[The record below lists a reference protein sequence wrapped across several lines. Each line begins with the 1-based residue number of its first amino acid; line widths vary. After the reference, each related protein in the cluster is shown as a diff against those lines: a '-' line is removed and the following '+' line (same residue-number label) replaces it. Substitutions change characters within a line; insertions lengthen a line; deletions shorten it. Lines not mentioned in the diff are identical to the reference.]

1 MKKLVF
7 NTQINASKEK
17 VWFSL
22 WDDEN
27 YENWTTVYC
36 DGFYAVSSWEA
47 GSKIYFLSPSGDG
60 MYSKITSK
68 KPFDSI
74 TFKHVGNL
82 INFKEMPLDEETK
95 LWTESD
101 EHYSLTEENGITQLT
116 ITINSLD
123 HYIAFYEGVIPKAL
137 EKIKAIAENPV
148 IKSIAV
154 RTTIEASIEKVWDFF
169 TQPEHIIKW
178 NFASDDWYCPTAENK
193 FEVGG
198 KFNYTMAS
206 KNEAIAFDLEGVY
219 EQIETYKKI
228 IYRLTD
234 GRKIVVKFEILN
246 STVIL
251 TQIFEPE
258 NINAIDLQRKGW
270 QAILVNFKKN
280 MPA

>member
-7 NTQINASKEK
+7 STQINASKEK

-47 GSKIYFLSPSGDG
+47 ESKIYFLSPSGDG

-74 TFKHVGNL
+74 TFKHIGNI

-101 EHYSLTEENGITQLT
+101 EHYSLTEKNGITQLT

-123 HYIAFYEGVIPKAL
+123 HYITFYEGVIPKAL

-148 IKSIAV
+148 VKSIAV
-154 RTTIEASIEKVWDFF
+154 RTTLEASIEKVWDFF
-169 TQPEHIIKW
+169 TQPEHIINW
-178 NFASDDWYCPTAENK
+178 NFASNDWHCPTAENNL
-193 FEVGG
+193 EVGG

-206 KNEAIAFDLEGVY
+206 KNEAIAFNLEGVY

-228 IYRLTD
+228 IYRLID
-234 GRKIVVKFEILN
+234 GRKVVVKFEILDT
-246 STVIL
+246 TVIL